1 MINKNLKN
9 NFSAIQKL
17 LLSYPQIKEIENAKQ
32 ISYHDENGVIVMMRQ
47 KGEKL
52 LISFGK
58 GALLQEKFP
67 NLLGEGKVVR
77 HIYFGTND
85 TVDTTLLKE
94 MIDES
99 IILGIEAH
107 ERKVLKRALKNT
119 TFLTYILF
127 CYF

>member
-1 MINKNLKN
+1 MLNKNLKN
-9 NFSAIQKL
+9 NFLFIQKL

-52 LISFGK
+52 VVSFGK
-58 GALLQEKFP
+58 GALLQEKFS
-67 NLLGEGKVVR
+67 NLLGDGKVVR
-77 HIYFGTND
+77 YLYFGTDD
-85 TVDTTLLKE
+85 TIDTALLKE

-107 ERKVLKRALKNT
+107 DRRVLKRALRERK
-119 TFLTYILF
+119 I
-127 CYF
+127 